1 MGSDFFLIPPTGLAV
16 GRSSWGS
23 NYDPTQRPNSG
34 PNLRGSD
41 IAPTTALPS
50 SCDGVR
56 TEAEVVDGWRR
67 GEGGGA
73 GVSWSSHNIARR
85 DRRSNCLPSSGKA
98 FYRPNRSQLYQ

>member
-1 MGSDFFLIPPTGLAV
+1 MGQISGAVILPP
-16 GRSSWGS
+16 
-23 NYDPTQRPNSG
+23 PQRYPR
-34 PNLRGSD
+34 P
-41 IAPTTALPS
+41 
-50 SCDGVR
+50 V
-56 TEAEVVDGWRR
+56 TECELKLKFSMGGGGGKGR